1 MRRATIALLTAGLIA
16 TATAC
21 SSSSDKSE
29 GPSTPTATNGATL
42 AKDTAAAAPGTA
54 TTTATPA
61 AAAFTAVA
69 KAVPTAKLGK
79 TVTAEDDPNHLLGRP
94 GQYTSK
100 VTFTDSRIKDADVEG
115 QDEGA
120 VVRGGAVE
128 VFAADADAKARA
140 EYIQGIVKSMPAAM
154 EYDYVHGPVLIR
166 VSKIL
171 TPAQAKEFQ
180 AAIGG

>member
-61 AAAFTAVA
+61 AAAAAFTAVA

-100 VTFTDSRIKDADVEG
+100 VTFTDS
-115 QDEGA
+115 
-120 VVRGGAVE
+120 
-128 VFAADADAKARA
+128 
-140 EYIQGIVKSMPAAM
+140 
-154 EYDYVHGPVLIR
+154 LR

-171 TPAQAKEFQ
+171 TPAQGKEFQ